1 MTGGVDAKPSPPSY
15 GRRRSAGS
23 SSNRRRSGNVAE
35 TRADDDDDG
44 TPDGV
49 TDSVDGSPVGVA
61 DFDDD
66 DKMRDDDAPET
77 KQMTDPS
84 ANKRYAAVADASYED
99 NRMKIYPSLKGTQ
112 FDTKLSD
119 DRNVIYHDKK
129 DGSVWWGVRGTD
141 FNSLSDLSTDAGI
154 IAQHIGES
162 KFSNLHK
169 IFTIPESIKKTLPI
183 AAKVAMNNRF
193 QKVEDKYKQIR
204 KKYGKT
210 NMINIGGHSL
220 GGALSQHLLKTLT
233 PAQETHVRV
242 HTFNSLPLHGF
253 DADKHKGS
261 YHSTKNMLDPVSM
274 HSKGPNLRVIQD
286 VKVGD
291 KYQPNTAH
299 QMSQFVGRDLNK
311 IPRGHKTSTYE
322 SLRPRNDAAE
332 RADADAIKAAHKKTR
347 EILRK
352 RFIKGLKLKQQP
364 VLRKQEPS
372 DDADL

>member
-35 TRADDDDDG
+35 TRADDDG

-49 TDSVDGSPVGVA
+49 TDSVD
-61 DFDDD
+61 DDT
-66 DKMRDDDAPET
+66 RDDDAPET

-141 FNSLSDLSTDAGI
+141 FNSLSDLTTDAGI
-154 IAQHIGES
+154 IAQHIGETR
-162 KFSNLHK
+162 FSNLHK
-169 IFTIPESIKKTLPI
+169 LFAIPDSIKKTLPI

-261 YHSTKNMLDPVSM
+261 YHETKNMLDSVSM
-274 HSKGPNLRVIQD
+274 HSKGPNLRVTQAKI
-286 VKVGD
+286 GD
-291 KYQPNTAH
+291 KYQPNTVH
-299 QMSQFVGRDLNK
+299 QMSQFVDRDLNK
-311 IPRGHKTSTYE
+311 IPRGHRTSRYE
-322 SLRPRNDAAE
+322 ALRMRNDAAE
-332 RADADAIKAAHKKTR
+332 RADADVIKAAR

-352 RFIKGLKLKQQP
+352 KFIKGLKLKQQP
-364 VLRKQEPS
+364 ALRKQEPS

>member
-1 MTGGVDAKPSPPSY
+1 MTGGVDSKTSPPSY
-15 GRRRSAGS
+15 GRRRSDNAGS
-23 SSNRRRSGNVAE
+23 SSRSRRRRRSDNVAE
-35 TRADDDDDG
+35 TR
-44 TPDGV
+44 
-49 TDSVDGSPVGVA
+49 
-61 DFDDD
+61 DDD
-66 DKMRDDDAPET
+66 DKMRDDDDSPET

-99 NRMKIYPSLKGTQ
+99 NRMKIYPSLKDTQ

-129 DGSVWWGVRGTD
+129 DGSVWWGIRGTD
-141 FNSLSDLSTDAGI
+141 FNSLSDITTDAGI
-154 IAQHIGES
+154 IGQHIGES
-162 KFSNLHK
+162 RFSNLHK
-169 IFTIPESIKKTLPI
+169 LFAIPESVKKTLPI
-183 AAKVAMNNRF
+183 AAKLAMTNRF

-210 NMINIGGHSL
+210 NTINIGSHSL

-233 PAQETHVRV
+233 PAQEKRVRV

-253 DADKHKGS
+253 DSEKHRGS
-261 YHSTKNMLDPVSM
+261 YHATKNVLDPVSANAR
-274 HSKGPNLRVIQD
+274 GENLRVIKD

-291 KYQPNTAH
+291 ILTAETPSH

-322 SLRPRNDAAE
+322 SLRMRGDVAE
-332 RADADAIKAAHKKTR
+332 RANTNAIKAAHKRTR

-352 RFIKGLKLKQQP
+352 KFIKGLKLKQQP
-364 VLRKQEPS
+364 ALRKQEPS